1 MNRNDDGTHSF
12 PPSPCS
18 PTPCYD
24 ATPGSSSDTVAVAPR
39 MRPTRN
45 SQAWETGGSVL
56 CTTARMARL
65 WGEES
70 GLSLAMLNEPGHRY
84 RSDSLSSPTSE
95 YAAFSCDLELPK
107 ARVRTPSSEGCEDIF
122 VDSEPPE
129 ARAVSIGEA
138 FFADSRPPEA
148 CARSLVEGRGRGIS
162 SSPFVIMNWRR
173 APALTA
179 KFAEQLG
186 HLQP

>member
-1 MNRNDDGTHSF
+1 MLRVKQRAAALIDAHTDDGALPVRAPSTTSRNDDGTHSF

-70 GLSLAMLNEPGHRY
+70 GLSLAMPNEPGHRY
-84 RSDSLSSPTSE
+84 HSQFR
-95 YAAFSCDLELPK
+95 
-107 ARVRTPSSEGCEDIF
+107 
-122 VDSEPPE
+122 
-129 ARAVSIGEA
+129 
-138 FFADSRPPEA
+138 
-148 CARSLVEGRGRGIS
+148 
-162 SSPFVIMNWRR
+162 
-173 APALTA
+173 
-179 KFAEQLG
+179 
-186 HLQP
+186 